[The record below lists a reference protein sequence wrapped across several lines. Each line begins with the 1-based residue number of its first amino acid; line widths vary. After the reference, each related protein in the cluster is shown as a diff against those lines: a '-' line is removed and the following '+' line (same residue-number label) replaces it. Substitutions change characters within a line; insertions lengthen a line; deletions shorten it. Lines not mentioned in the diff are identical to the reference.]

1 MAKILILYATVEGQ
15 TARIA
20 SRLGQHLLAA
30 GHSVQAVQ
38 AHPGSPIPSLA
49 AYEAVLVG
57 ASVHYGH
64 HPGFLA
70 GALKRQRDTLR
81 SRPCAFFSVSLS
93 ADGPG
98 AKPEAA
104 GRYARTFLRRIGWQ
118 PHQTATF
125 GGALRYTQYPAWKRW
140 LVGLFVR
147 VAGGDTDQSRDYE
160 YTDWRAV
167 EQFAHAFDRSLVR
180 A

>member
-1 MAKILILYATVEGQ
+1 MARILILYATVEGQ

-20 SRLGQHLLAA
+20 ERLAA
-30 GHSVQAVQ
+30 HWRAAHAVDVVR
-38 AHPGSPIPSLA
+38 ALAGSALPALRE
-49 AYEAVLVG
+49 YDAVVVG

-70 GALKRQRDTLR
+70 AALKRQRDALA
-81 SRPCAFFSVSLS
+81 SRPSAFFSVSLS

-98 AKPEAA
+98 AKRAA
-104 GRYARTFLRRIGWQ
+104 ALRYVGRFLRRIGWQ
-118 PHQTATF
+118 PLESAAF

-160 YTDWRAV
+160 YTDWRSV
-167 EQFAHAFDRSLVR
+167 EQFAHAFAQSLVR

>member
-1 MAKILILYATVEGQ
+1 MAKILILYASAEGQ

-20 SRLGQHLLAA
+20 ARVVGSLVGS
-30 GHSVQAVQ
+30 GHQVE
-38 AHPGSPIPSLA
+38 AHYATPGRRMPDFA
-49 AYEAVLVG
+49 AYDAIVVG

-64 HPGFLA
+64 HPRFLSSQ
-70 GALKRQRDTLR
+70 LERQRTALAR
-81 SRPCAFFSVSLS
+81 RPGAFFSVSLS

-98 AKPEAA
+98 AKPDAA
-104 GRYARTFLRRIGWQ
+104 RRYADEFLRRIGWE
-118 PHQTATF
+118 PGRTATF
-125 GGALRYTQYPAWKRW
+125 GGALRYSEYPAWKRF

-147 VAGGDTDQSRDYE
+147 VAGGDTDPSRDYE

-167 EQFAHAFDRSLVR
+167 ERFAEGFEQSLR